1 MDLREYHYTG
11 IFTMNR
17 VKTIFLLLPFFI
29 IVPTYAQSSIDQLL
43 NVSSNGRVV
52 GGAYIVDYLVKGNSL
67 PVNKYLN
74 NAAAEVVYDT
84 SKLQYL
90 TVTWNIGMAYTHTV
104 DSMAANIRRI
114 TIKGTNM
121 GGNRN
126 TIVQDS
132 FDKWAELIFVIK
144 NPSNISLSIAA
155 ATNSIVISDKN
166 GTGSKTTYSGSTLS
180 SMFID
185 NSILPVELTSFSGRY
200 VNKNI
205 CLSWTTATE
214 ISNYGF
220 DVERSMNNI
229 TWEKIGFVKGSGNCN
244 SQRNYTFT
252 DMSAFGSKYSYRL
265 KQIDSDGKI
274 QYSNVIEVKNIINKT
289 DITLYQNYPNPFNPV
304 TFIGFS
310 LPTEAFVVV
319 KVFNSLGAEV
329 AQVVNGRLPAG
340 YNEVKFDASKL
351 ASGYYIYR
359 IEAAGYTKNM
369 KMILLK

>member
-1 MDLREYHYTG
+1 MDLQEYHYTG

-29 IVPTYAQSSIDQLL
+29 IVPLYAQSYIDQLL

-52 GGAYIVDYLVKGNSL
+52 GGAYIVDYMVQGTSL
-67 PVNKYLN
+67 PANKYLN
-74 NAAAEVVYDT
+74 SAAAEVVYDT
-84 SKLQYL
+84 SKLRFI
-90 TVTWNIGMAYTHTV
+90 TATWSVGMAYTHTI
-104 DSMAANIRRI
+104 DSMAVNVRRI

-132 FDKWAELIFVIK
+132 FTKWAELIFEIK
-144 NPSNISLSIAA
+144 NPSNISLSITA

-166 GTGSKTTYSGSTLS
+166 GTGSKTTYSGSTLT

-205 CLSWTTATE
+205 CLYWATATE
-214 ISNYGF
+214 VSNYGF
-220 DVERSMNNI
+220 DIERSIDNAL
-229 TWEKIGFVKGSGNCN
+229 WQKIGFVKGCGNCN
-244 SQRNYTFT
+244 SPRGYTFT
-252 DMSAFGSKYSYRL
+252 DMTAAGNKYIYRL
-265 KQIDSDGKI
+265 KQIDSDGKY
-274 QYSNVIEVKNIINKT
+274 QYSNIIEVKNIVNKN

-310 LPTEAFVVV
+310 LPSEAFVVV
-319 KVFNSLGAEV
+319 KIFNSLGAEV
-329 AQVVNGRLPAG
+329 AQIVNSRLPAG
-340 YNEVKFDASKL
+340 YNEIRFDASKL

-359 IEAAGYTKNM
+359 IETASYQKNM